1 MSDVSTLEKIKE
13 SEDLYS
19 KELAKAQLDAEA
31 IIKKAHAEAEIIMHD
46 AHNRAVEQSDVIKVE
61 AVKESK
67 KRFDDTIAAQ
77 KTKVSAFNSVSKE
90 EVLKSFAEAVSESFD
105 L

>member
-19 KELAKAQLDAEA
+19 KEIAKAKAEA
-31 IIKKAHAEAEIIMHD
+31 ESIIKKAHAEAEIIMHD
-46 AHNRAVEQSDVIKVE
+46 EHERALEQADVMRVE

-67 KRFDDTIAAQ
+67 KRFDEVIEAQ
-77 KTKVSAFNSVSKE
+77 KAKVSLFKSVPNE
-90 EVLKSFAEAVSESFD
+90 EVLESFSEAVSESFE